1 MSERRGMTCH
11 RCGHVYGWS
20 HLEQLL
26 DAIDGAQQDFPVSGD
41 AMRWSPPKPRP
52 PKPDPQQ

>member
-1 MSERRGMTCH
+1 M
-11 RCGHVYGWS
+11 S

-26 DAIDGAQQDFPVSGD
+26 DALDGAQQDFPVSGD

-52 PKPDPQQ
+52 PEPEPKQ